1 MTRALVLGAGI
12 GGLSAAARLAHA
24 GYDVAVHERLSRPGG
39 RANLIERD
47 GFRIDTGPSIL
58 LMRDI
63 VEGTFADVGA
73 DPADYVS
80 IRRLD
85 PAYRVFF
92 HDGSQ
97 LQARVD
103 RAELRAELDAI
114 EPGAGARFDDF
125 AEIGQKLYRGARE
138 HFVERNFRSLGEMFG
153 VTNLPQFVSLRVY
166 ERMHTLVGRHFRDP
180 RLRQLFTFNAMYI
193 GMNPFTAPAIYALL
207 PYNDTVEGVHFADG
221 GMYGLVEGLVRLCT
235 DLGVEIVCD
244 HPATAV
250 IERDGRAAG
259 LRFADGD
266 VEADLTLVN
275 ADWPWA
281 QRRMLGREPRHPL
294 PGRKLRYGPSAM
306 NFYLGVRGD
315 VGDLA
320 AHNVVFGGDYAGN
333 FEDVFAGR
341 VHERPSYY
349 VHVPSLVDPTLAPD
363 DHHVV
368 YVLVPHAN
376 SDAPIDWEGERERVR
391 EYVLTD
397 LAAKGVDLRE
407 RIVLEEVIDPPRW
420 ADEFSLERGATFGLS
435 HGVSQV
441 GWLRPHNKDDHLDDL
456 YYVGSST
463 HPGAGV
469 PMVMLSA
476 RLVSERIVDDRPPA
490 RVGERIGG

>member
-24 GYDVAVHERLSRPGG
+24 GYQVQVHERLPRPGG
-39 RANLIERD
+39 RSNLIERD

-73 DPADYVS
+73 DPAEYVS

-85 PAYRVFF
+85 PAYKVFF
-92 HDGSQ
+92 ADGSRME
-97 LQARVD
+97 AKVD

-125 AEIGQKLYRGARE
+125 AEIGGRLYRGARE
-138 HFVERNFRSLGEMFG
+138 HFVERNFRTLREMFG
-153 VTNLPQFVSLRVY
+153 ISNLPQFVSLRVY
-166 ERMHTLVGRHFRDP
+166 EPMHKLVGRHFSDE

-221 GMYGLVEGLVRLCT
+221 GMYGLVEGLVRLCQ

-244 HPATAV
+244 HPATGV
-250 IERDGRAAG
+250 IERNGRAAG

-266 VEADLTLVN
+266 LEADLTLVN

-281 QRRMLGREPRHPL
+281 QRRLLDREPRHPL

-315 VGDLA
+315 LSGLR

-333 FEDVFAGR
+333 FADVFAGR

-349 VHVPSLVDPTLAPD
+349 VHVPTLVDPSLAPD
-363 DHHVV
+363 GHHIA
-368 YVLVPHAN
+368 YVLVPHSN
-376 SDAPIDWEGERERVR
+376 SDAPIDWASERDRVR
-391 EYVLTD
+391 DYVLTD
-397 LAAKGVDLRE
+397 LADKGFDLRD

-420 ADEFSLERGATFGLS
+420 AEEFSLERGATFGLS

-441 GWLRPHNKDDHLDDL
+441 GYLRPHNKDPHLDDL

-476 RLVSERIVDDRPPA
+476 RLVTERIADEHPPV
-490 RVGERIGG
+490 RLGQVVHG

>member
-24 GYDVAVHERLSRPGG
+24 GYQVQVHERLPRPGG
-39 RANLIERD
+39 RSNLIERG

-92 HDGSQ
+92 ADGTRMD
-97 LQARVD
+97 AKVD
-103 RAELRAELDAI
+103 RAELRAELEHI

-125 AEIGQKLYRGARE
+125 AEIGDQLYRGARE
-138 HFVERNFRSLGEMFG
+138 HFVERNFRSMREMFG
-153 VTNLPQFVSLRVY
+153 VSNLPQFVSLRVY
-166 ERMHTLVGRHFRDP
+166 EPMHKLVGRHFRDP

-221 GMYGLVEGLVRLCT
+221 GMYGVVEGLVRLCE

-244 HPATAV
+244 HPATGV
-250 IERDGRAAG
+250 LQRDGRAAG
-259 LRFADGD
+259 LSFADGD
-266 VEADLTLVN
+266 LEADLTLVN

-281 QRRMLGREPRHPL
+281 QQRLLDREPRHPL
-294 PGRKLRYGPSAM
+294 PGKRLRYGPSAM
-306 NFYLGVRGD
+306 NFYWAVQGD
-315 VGDLA
+315 VGNLE
-320 AHNVVFGGDYAGN
+320 AHNIMFGDDYEGN
-333 FEDVFAGR
+333 FRDVFAGK

-349 VHVPSLVDPTLAPD
+349 VHVPTLADPSLAPD
-363 DHHVV
+363 GHHIV
-368 YVLVPHAN
+368 YVLVPHSN
-376 SDAPIDWEGERERVR
+376 SDAPIDWAHERDRVR
-391 EYVLTD
+391 EFVLHD
-397 LAAKGVDLRE
+397 LEAKGVTLRE
-407 RIVLEEVIDPPRW
+407 RIQFEEVIDPPRW
-420 ADEFSLERGATFGLS
+420 AEQFSLARGATFGLS
-435 HGVSQV
+435 HSVSQV
-441 GWLRPHNKDDHLDDL
+441 GYLRPHNKDPHLRDL

-476 RLVSERIVDDRPPA
+476 RLVTERIVDEHPPA
-490 RVGERIGG
+490 RRGAPARA